1 MSKKDKA
8 QQEQLQE
15 ELNAVRETFQKKV
28 SAQQQA
34 AVPVGS
40 PTGNLA
46 ELLKDIEG
54 VTVSDSKRLR
64 VTAADK
70 ETLAKLLA
78 TVQSALADYDLTV
91 SPTYGDAAAIGCV
104 WYDIIVSPKLS

>member
-1 MSKKDKA
+1 MTMSKKDKA
-8 QQEQLQE
+8 QQEQ
-15 ELNAVRETFQKKV
+15 
-28 SAQQQA
+28 QA
-34 AVPVGS
+34 TVPVGS

-54 VTVSDSKRLR
+54 VTVSDDKRLR

-70 ETLAKLLA
+70 DTLTELLA
-78 TVQSALADYDLTV
+78 TVQSALADGYNLTI

-104 WYDIIVSPKLS
+104 WYDIIATPKK